1 MRLLGTPSSQSFL
14 QYYGVVYRHNAWHIT
29 YNVNL
34 VPATSPG
41 VPFQTSPLLD
51 HSIRETYGTVV
62 PQRRWI
68 MADEVDIRR
77 HVEVLEL
84 QLPVF
89 FVNHN
94 DSIGFRLPDILR
106 GCDGG
111 LRKANSFAP
120 LGGKYTTLIRINVGL
135 SLGLCSRRNHN
146 LPLSVTPLVVARVW
160 DLAAPDSHP

>member
-1 MRLLGTPSSQSFL
+1 M
-14 QYYGVVYRHNAWHIT
+14 YRHNAWHIT